1 MNVYDKN
8 YVSAAIVK
16 YIKSSSGKSQFIFA
30 DLAYP
35 NGSANWAQIT
45 VGHDEDGKGYFT
57 TGLPSLFSGGLSVSG
72 GEFSLLGSGVVD
84 GTWTVNGN
92 VKCYTINGT
101 MLNVASSGGA
111 HIVRQITGYTKG
123 QVPSE
128 TYYSGHILYGSGAT
142 NQTGN
147 RLAGNEIAISPLGNI
162 TYTFSCYEP
171 VAGSTK
177 TTSIRLGYS
186 AGADSWINLS
196 SDSINLAGRIN
207 ANGYLYLNQGAT
219 VSNGEFSVENG
230 GITCAKNIVA
240 KGTQAFRL
248 EDSVLDA
255 LTAPDT
261 NIQRWPLGV
270 YDKNGNA
277 LGYIKYN
284 KSTDGK
290 QSIQLLSRYLNSDG
304 SYNLVGIS
312 VGHKPDGT
320 FYSDIPHPVTDSN
333 DNSIATTGWVNERIQ
348 ENVPDFGDWESLE
361 ASGTAS
367 KSGIFVVIS
376 KSNTT
381 VEIYV
386 DEILRAH
393 TVRRDSYGQGKTSI
407 TCPVRK
413 GSTYRINGAETIS
426 FIPLV

>member
-1 MNVYDKN
+1 M
-8 YVSAAIVK
+8 SAAIVK

-320 FYSDIPHPVTDSN
+320 FYSDIPHPVTDSHFSPPN
-333 DNSIATTGWVNERIQ
+333 FAVFSSTKVGQALALGTSASVLTCSKKPCRSREIAIHASTVSTTLEVIAPKPHQISSDVQVIASLIGARHATADNVSKAHFGCFERRLMICQ
-348 ENVPDFGDWESLE
+348 ER
-361 ASGTAS
+361 SG
-367 KSGIFVVIS
+367 
-376 KSNTT
+376 
-381 VEIYV
+381 
-386 DEILRAH
+386 H
-393 TVRRDSYGQGKTSI
+393 
-407 TCPVRK
+407 
-413 GSTYRINGAETIS
+413 
-426 FIPLV
+426 